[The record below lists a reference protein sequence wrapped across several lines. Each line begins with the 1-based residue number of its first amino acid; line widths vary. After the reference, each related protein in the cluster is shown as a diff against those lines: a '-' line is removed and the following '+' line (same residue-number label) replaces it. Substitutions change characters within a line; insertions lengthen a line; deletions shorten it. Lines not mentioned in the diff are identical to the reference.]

1 MTQRRADQPR
11 TRADFLHAQGVLVI
25 VREPPAALVSG
36 ILDTTLEPISPET
49 DVATVARYF
58 ATYNLVSLP
67 VVDADD
73 HLLGAVT
80 VDDLI
85 DHMLPEDWRDT
96 GSAS

>member
-1 MTQRRADQPR
+1 M
-11 TRADFLHAQGVLVI
+11 L
-25 VREPPAALVSG
+25 REPPAALVSG
-36 ILDTTLEPISPET
+36 ILDTTLEPISPDT
-49 DVATVARYF
+49 DVPTVARYF

-85 DHMLPEDWRDT
+85 DHMLPADWRDSGN
-96 GSAS
+96 GS

>member
-1 MTQRRADQPR
+1 MATYTPKTSEIERAWHVVD
-11 TRADFLHAQGVLVI
+11 AEGLVLG
-25 VREPPAALVSG
+25 RMCTE
-36 ILDTTLEPISPET
+36 
-49 DVATVARYF
+49 VARIL
-58 ATYNLVSLP
+58 ASYNLVSLP